1 MCKRKNDNKYDFQL
15 KENMKKTLYFFVFFA
30 VSCTNHNQTTKV
42 SDTKTNLIN
51 QIKVESTNSTN
62 NDSLKDTH
70 SYYYLSN
77 IPTKDFAMLIL
88 KDSIMV
94 NDYKGLYNC
103 IDSLSS
109 NNKDTRDYY
118 FVVLNHVLDNL
129 EVVFHQNMGIYLV
142 KNIDKFNGEFLNR
155 LSNMNEQQI
164 KFYAQGIQCYLS
176 ERKDKGEKWVENI
189 KLLKNNADP
198 EQMTKLELFLKEIE
212 FAKNDTME

>member
-1 MCKRKNDNKYDFQL
+1 
-15 KENMKKTLYFFVFFA
+15 MKKALYFFIFFV
-30 VSCTNHNQTTKV
+30 VSCTNKQTTKIP
-42 SDTKTNLIN
+42 DNKTNEIN
-51 QIKVESTNSTN
+51 QIKVNSTNTTN
-62 NDSLKDTH
+62 NDSLKDNTN
-70 SYYYLSN
+70 YYYLSN
-77 IPTKDFAMLIL
+77 IPTKDFAELLL

-142 KNIDKFNGEFLNR
+142 KNIDKFKGEFLNR
-155 LSNMNEQQI
+155 LSNMNKEQI

-176 ERKDKGEKWVENI
+176 ERKDKGVKWVENI
-189 KLLKNNADP
+189 KLLENNANP
-198 EQMTKLELFLKEIE
+198 EQMTKLKLFLKEIE
-212 FAKNDTME
+212 LAKNDTME